1 MSIDHDQIF
10 KTLIEAFFAEFMA
23 LFCPDEA
30 AVIDFT
36 QVEFLRKEYFT
47 DTQRGKRRAMD
58 LVVKI
63 RLKSGSEKFV
73 LIHVEFESKR
83 LRSDGQDGL

>member
-36 QVEFLRKEYFT
+36 QVEFLRE
-47 DTQRGKRRAMD
+47 G
-58 LVVKI
+58 
-63 RLKSGSEKFV
+63 
-73 LIHVEFESKR
+73 
-83 LRSDGQDGL
+83 